1 MASAQP
7 AVNPSASHGTATTTA
22 TTLPTRP
29 APASGGTPSGPNPS
43 ATPGPAP
50 VLASAPIPGTAAT
63 AATHGQAPDVAR
75 NSVSPA
81 DQVVRA
87 LGPLRTLASGS
98 RSVTLALEPDGL
110 GTVRATVVAGAGTLS
125 VTLQAASP
133 QGYEALRQGL
143 GQLHHELG
151 TLASKVQIDL
161 RQEGQGSG
169 SGSQQAPGRGPGSP
183 ATTKPV
189 TPELPPEVTG
199 TGPSSPM
206 GGRLVD
212 LRL

>member
-1 MASAQP
+1 
-7 AVNPSASHGTATTTA
+7 V
-22 TTLPTRP
+22 
-29 APASGGTPSGPNPS
+29 
-43 ATPGPAP
+43 
-50 VLASAPIPGTAAT
+50 AT
-63 AATHGQAPDVAR
+63 AATHGQASDVAR
-75 NSVSPA
+75 NPASPV

-125 VTLQAASP
+125 VTLQAATP

-151 TLASKVQIDL
+151 NLASQVQIDL
-161 RQEGQGSG
+161 RQDGQGGG
-169 SGSQQAPGRGPGSP
+169 SQNQQAPGRNPGGS

-189 TPELPPEVTG
+189 TPALPSEVTSA
-199 TGPSSPM
+199 GPSSPM